1 MHFTIINRRLL
12 CSAN

>member
-1 MHFTIINRRLL
+1 MDVNLTTVLL